1 MRAVWSTE
9 FGAPS
14 VLVPGEAPEPEPG
27 EGQVLVDVDVVSV
40 LFAET
45 QVRAGRSMAPFP
57 LPTPPFV
64 PGNSVGGVVSAVG
77 PQVDQGLLGQRVVG
91 STGGLGGY
99 AEKAVIAA
107 AGIIPIPAEVS
118 TTDAVAVHDDG
129 RAAMGFFRLAAPKP
143 DEWILV
149 EAAAGGL
156 GSLLV
161 QLGVTA
167 GARVIGAV
175 GSDEKLAVVRNAG
188 AEAVNYSQ
196 SGWTDEVRRLTAG
209 AAVDVVFDGV
219 GGEIG
224 TAATSLVESGGRF
237 LVQGAASGEYT
248 DTAATAARGVT
259 VLGIPQMIAELGP
272 IMHELGVA
280 ALQEVAAGRLRP
292 VVGQGFPL
300 ERAAEAHAAMEA
312 RRTVGK
318 TLLLV

>member
-1 MRAVWSTE
+1 
-9 FGAPS
+9 
-14 VLVPGEAPEPEPG
+14 VLVPGEAPDLEPG

-57 LPTPPFV
+57 LPTLPFV
-64 PGNSVGGVVSAVG
+64 PGNSVGGVVSGVG

-107 AGIIPIPAEVS
+107 AGVIPIPAGVS
-118 TTDAVAVHDDG
+118 TADAVAVLDDG
-129 RAAMGFFRLAAPKP
+129 RAAVGFFRLAAPKP

-156 GSLLV
+156 GSVLV

-175 GSDEKLAVVRNAG
+175 GSDEKLAVVRDAG

-196 SGWTDEVRRLTAG
+196 IGWTDEVRRLTAG

-237 LVQGAASGEYT
+237 LVLGAASGEYT
-248 DTAATAARGVT
+248 DTKATAARGVT
-259 VLGIPQMIAELGP
+259 VLGIPQMIAEMGP

-280 ALQEVAAGRLRP
+280 ALEEVAAGRLRP
-292 VVGQGFPL
+292 VVGQRFPL
-300 ERAAEAHAAMEA
+300 ERAADAHAAMEA
-312 RRTVGK
+312 RTTVGK